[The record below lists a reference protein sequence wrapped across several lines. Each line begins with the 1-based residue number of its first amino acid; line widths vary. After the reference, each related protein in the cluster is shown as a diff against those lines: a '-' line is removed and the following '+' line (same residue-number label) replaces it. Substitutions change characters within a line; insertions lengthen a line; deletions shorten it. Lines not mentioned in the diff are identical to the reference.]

1 MATGQRNGTIIA
13 GSILILIGLV
23 ALLGQ
28 LFQGYDFWRI
38 LWPFTVIGV
47 GIIFFVGMLLGGKST
62 AGLAVPG
69 SIITTVGLM
78 LFLQNLTNHWESWSY
93 AWTLIIMSVGF
104 GIFLM
109 GIVAGDPAQ
118 RKSGLRVLRTGA
130 ILFIIFGVFFE
141 MIFNSFTGSQIIFPA
156 LLILIG
162 GYLVMVRS
170 GLIRSHSEEKLNSPD
185 QTTQE
190 NK

>member
-28 LFQGYDFWRI
+28 LFQGYNFWGV

-62 AGLAVPG
+62 AGLAIPG
-69 SIITTVGLM
+69 SIITTIGLI
-78 LFLQNLTNHWESWSY
+78 LFFLNLTNHWQSWAY
-93 AWTLIIMSVGF
+93 AWALIIMAVGF
-104 GIFLM
+104 GVFLM

-118 RKSGLRVLRTGA
+118 RKAGLRVLRTGA

-141 MIFNSFTGSQIIFPA
+141 MIFNSFAWSSIAFPA

-162 GYLVMVRS
+162 GYLVVVRS
-170 GLIRSHSEEKLNSPD
+170 GLLRSRSQEPFNPPD
-185 QTTQE
+185 QPTQE
-190 NK
+190 IK